1 MKLEINKPR
10 RIVLK
15 LSGESLKGDLEFG
28 LDAGIIKTIATEI
41 KKTSKL
47 NVQISIVAGGG
58 NFWRGI
64 EYEKRGMDRSTADYA
79 GMLATIMN
87 ALALQDELE
96 KNSI

>member
-1 MKLEINKPR
+1 MEINKPK

-28 LDAGIIKTIATEI
+28 LDAEIIKTIATEI
-41 KKTSKL
+41 KKTSSL

-87 ALALQDELE
+87 A
-96 KNSI
+96 